1 MHRAIAALCFAA
13 LPALAAAGETKF
25 SLKLDG
31 IPLGPRPDPA
41 TEARLAEWND
51 PMGRLLYHFN
61 QQQSWIVRGT
71 MPGGDRAAGAAV
83 RLKAQ
88 RGLPLRLVTTI
99 VDGGL
104 DRAAGRELVVRWPW
118 SDEPAPPPLDEQLAQ
133 LLGERL
139 SPR

>member
-1 MHRAIAALCFAA
+1 MRRALAALCFVA
-13 LPALAAAGETKF
+13 LPALAAAGEAKF

-31 IPLGPRPDPA
+31 IPLGPRPDA
-41 TEARLAEWND
+41 RTEARLAEWND

-71 MPGGDRAAGAAV
+71 MPGSDRAAGAAV

-88 RGLPLRLVTTI
+88 QGLPLRLVTTI

-104 DRAAGRELVVRWPW
+104 DSAAGRELVVRWPW
-118 SDEPAPPPLDEQLAQ
+118 SDEPTPPPLDEQLAQ